1 MNLKRKDEIMSAYTV
16 EQQIDVKEAFD
27 EMEAIDRQDFIKEAI
42 GDLDYSDRSDVVRE
56 AFFFLD
62 EPQLRSLA
70 VTIFYCLSPND
81 TLSMVQDL
89 TDELTE
95 AQRKKL
101 IKYME
106 D

>member
-1 MNLKRKDEIMSAYTV
+1 MSAYTV

-70 VTIFYCLSPND
+70 VTIFYCLSPNG

-106 D
+106 DV